1 MNGAASLDGGPRR
14 WVGPALL
21 AALLVNLALLVLTM
35 QLTKHRRAPQDIS
48 EPAGINLVTLA
59 PPEPPRQEEA
69 APPTRPEP
77 TPQLDF
83 TPDLTPPPLDFGG
96 VDLGPAVSVNLGG
109 INAAPVVE
117 EVIFESF
124 ELDQPPQ
131 VEMRVPPVYPFKARE
146 QGITGAVQVKLK
158 INVDGSVGRVV
169 ILDARPKGLFED
181 AVRQCVPRW
190 RFRPGMVAG
199 EAVTSWA
206 VTTLN
211 FELE

>member
-1 MNGAASLDGGPRR
+1 MTGATASVGGPR
-14 WVGPALL
+14 WIVPSLLIALVVNAVL
-21 AALLVNLALLVLTM
+21 FALMM
-35 QLTKHRRAPQDIS
+35 QLTKQRSAPQDIS
-48 EPAGINLVTLA
+48 DPVAVNLVTLA

-69 APPTRPEP
+69 APPVRPEP

-109 INAAPVVE
+109 IAAAPVAE
-117 EVIFESF
+117 EVVFESF

-206 VTTLN
+206 ITTLN

>member
-1 MNGAASLDGGPRR
+1 MNGAPALVGGRR
-14 WVGPALL
+14 WIVPSLLIALVVNVVL
-21 AALLVNLALLVLTM
+21 FALMM
-35 QLTKHRRAPQDIS
+35 QLTKQRSAPQDIS
-48 EPAGINLVTLA
+48 EPVAINLVTLA

-69 APPTRPEP
+69 APPVRPEL

-83 TPDLTPPPLDFGG
+83 TPDLTPPSLDMGG
-96 VDLGPAVSVNLGG
+96 IDLGPAVSINLGG
-109 INAAPVVE
+109 IAAAPVAE
-117 EVIFESF
+117 EVVFESF

-146 QGITGAVQVKLK
+146 QGIAGAVQVKLK

-199 EAVTSWA
+199 EAVASWA

-211 FELE
+211 FDLE